1 MEGPMSQFWQ
11 WQWIGILIARLTVG
25 LLFAISG
32 VGKLFVRSRREQMRQ
47 TLIAAHIPLPRVA
60 AIFVSSVEFVFGA
73 FLVFGFVT
81 ALACLMLG
89 AIMVVALS
97 TTVLPGIK
105 ERRFVNWLGAFLY
118 LPEVLYVVI
127 LLLLFFSEP
136 GWLNAD
142 QFFFSTAVR

>member
-1 MEGPMSQFWQ
+1 
-11 WQWIGILIARLTVG
+11 
-25 LLFAISG
+25 
-32 VGKLFVRSRREQMRQ
+32 MRQ

-118 LPEVLYVVI
+118 LPEVLYVVV
-127 LLLLFFSEP
+127 LLWLFFSGP
-136 GWLNAD
+136 GWLSAD